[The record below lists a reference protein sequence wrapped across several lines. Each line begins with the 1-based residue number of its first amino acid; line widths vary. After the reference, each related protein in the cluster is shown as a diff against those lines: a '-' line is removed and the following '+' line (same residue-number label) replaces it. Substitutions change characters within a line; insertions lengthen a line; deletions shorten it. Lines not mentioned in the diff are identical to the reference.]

1 MDNNTILQFDYQT
14 SYIDLIHLKQKFNPF
29 GSLYVKMNQK
39 LVQCSRRFQFMRFLF
54 LQNEPNECFLTIT

>member
-29 GSLYVKMNQK
+29 GSLNINMNQK
-39 LVQCSRRFQFMRFLF
+39 CSRIFQFMRFLF
-54 LQNEPNECFLTIT
+54 LQNEPNERFLTIT